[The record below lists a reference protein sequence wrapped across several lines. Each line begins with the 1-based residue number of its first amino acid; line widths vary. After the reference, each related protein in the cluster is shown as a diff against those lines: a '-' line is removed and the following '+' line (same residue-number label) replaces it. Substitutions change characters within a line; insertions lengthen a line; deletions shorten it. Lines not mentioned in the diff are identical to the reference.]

1 MSARETRAVWLN
13 WTAELWVRRTP
24 TLAQATMESPEQ
36 SQPPIPSPPQTYGSP
51 KCVRASATTSAALG
65 LGAGGGSTG
74 SVKVYVIGAFVV
86 GTVVD
91 PVVSVAGGA
100 GAVEVLSGS
109 VVAGAVEVVL
119 EVVLAVV
126 VVLGAATAAITGW
139 SIEGTV
145 SGVRTMTP
153 TMTWPGVGTVGGAR
167 GTNGAVVG
175 MVRCGALVLD
185 GDAGIDDTG
194 ADVASLVV
202 GLVSGAVPTVVPL
215 KGGVGVGPMEN
226 ATPAL
231 TGLTRT
237 VGKGRPTEGP
247 AVAADVVAG
256 TVVAGTVVGG
266 TVVGGTL
273 AAPTEVGVVARPE
286 GTVQPGWAFGGT
298 VPPGSGSEV
307 MSDVG
312 TGRAGAGSVF
322 SGTNGAVPGADAG
335 RTGGTAVGLT
345 RVLLVRGFV
354 AGEVVLDAVPRGA
367 AVGGSMITLE
377 TVSAVI
383 CTASTRAKPVVLGV
397 AAPSAAGRRVSAC
410 ADSPAATGTAGRMT
424 FMRRA
429 SVGGVASPASATRT
443 FRRWTGATAAS
454 ASRITS
460 APAMTIPTTR
470 PRAIF
475 MTLE

>member
-109 VVAGAVEVVL
+109 VVAGAIEVVL

-139 SIEGTV
+139 SVEGTA
-145 SGVRTMTP
+145 SGVRMMTP

-185 GDAGIDDTG
+185 GDAGIDDAG

-202 GLVSGAVPTVVPL
+202 GLVSGAVPTVVAL

-256 TVVAGTVVGG
+256 VVVG
-266 TVVGGTL
+266 
-273 AAPTEVGVVARPE
+273 
-286 GTVQPGWAFGGT
+286 
-298 VPPGSGSEV
+298 
-307 MSDVG
+307 
-312 TGRAGAGSVF
+312 
-322 SGTNGAVPGADAG
+322 
-335 RTGGTAVGLT
+335 
-345 RVLLVRGFV
+345 
-354 AGEVVLDAVPRGA
+354 
-367 AVGGSMITLE
+367 
-377 TVSAVI
+377 
-383 CTASTRAKPVVLGV
+383 
-397 AAPSAAGRRVSAC
+397 
-410 ADSPAATGTAGRMT
+410 
-424 FMRRA
+424 
-429 SVGGVASPASATRT
+429 
-443 FRRWTGATAAS
+443 
-454 ASRITS
+454 
-460 APAMTIPTTR
+460 
-470 PRAIF
+470 
-475 MTLE
+475 